1 MHMYVYVYCT
11 CIHHHCHNRFM
22 ALFPGPPGWVGARRK
37 LFLDF
42 MVLGRIT
49 RCRHTNNP
57 RGATPCGPISNPPPS
72 IPCIFTL
79 DAFLLQPSQFTL
91 AWDRHRSTLDCIPR
105 WLACTV
111 RVSLLLTGLPAGHPM
126 VFKLLRGQI
135 VGFSPCRESVVAP
148 IELEF
153 GTDTTIGWLLPV
165 MFYLISE
172 EAWIREHH
180 KIKIWSILWS
190 LAPDDT
196 PINVKFCTEEQTHV
210 WLCHNQCLIDLCSGE
225 HMGLQKCKF
234 YTFLE
239 YSYPIRV
246 YPSSYSCEI
255 FSVYGRYWFH

>member
-105 WLACTV
+105 WLDCTV

-135 VGFSPCRESVVAP
+135 VGLSPCRESVVAP

-190 LAPDDT
+190 LVPQMIYQSMWNFARKSRLVFDFAT
-196 PINVKFCTEEQTHV
+196 INVSLICAAVSIWDSKSANFTHFWNIV
-210 WLCHNQCLIDLCSGE
+210 IS
-225 HMGLQKCKF
+225 
-234 YTFLE
+234 
-239 YSYPIRV
+239 
-246 YPSSYSCEI
+246 
-255 FSVYGRYWFH
+255 